1 MNIELDFIGYTGKT
15 GSIVYNYLKTKY
27 QFKNL
32 VNSSNYKQYLQNLQE
47 INNNNSNFFKLIVD
61 LSSKSFIWDFT
72 TNIKK
77 PIPIFYVTGVTGFD
91 IQEFQTINDHFK
103 KLGIY
108 GFHFP
113 NFSIG
118 MNLINKVVQEISKF
132 FDEVEIIEMHHKTKK
147 DKPSGTS
154 LMTSKIIHNV
164 LKKEI
169 PIHSVRL
176 PSLLAHQKVIF
187 SNEFGEILE
196 LTHHNFNR
204 TSFALGIEKV
214 IQQIFND
221 PYEIE
226 RKYSAGLHY
235 NLNIFDFLYN

>member
-15 GSIVYNYLKTKY
+15 GSIVYNHLKTKY

-32 VNSSNYKQYLQNLQE
+32 VNSSNYKQYFQNIQE
-47 INNNNSNFFKLIVD
+47 ITNIKQNFFKLIID
-61 LSSKSFIWDFT
+61 LSSKSFILDFVKT
-72 TNIKK
+72 IREA
-77 PIPIFYVTGVTGFD
+77 IPIFYVTGVTGLD
-91 IQEFQTINDHFK
+91 VQEFQTINDHFK
-103 KLGIY
+103 KLEIY

-118 MNLINKVVQEISKF
+118 MNLVNKIVQEISKF

-154 LMTSKIIHNV
+154 LMTSKIIQNV

-176 PSLLAHQKVIF
+176 PSLLAHQKVI
-187 SNEFGEILE
+187 
-196 LTHHNFNR
+196 
-204 TSFALGIEKV
+204 
-214 IQQIFND
+214 
-221 PYEIE
+221 
-226 RKYSAGLHY
+226 
-235 NLNIFDFLYN
+235 